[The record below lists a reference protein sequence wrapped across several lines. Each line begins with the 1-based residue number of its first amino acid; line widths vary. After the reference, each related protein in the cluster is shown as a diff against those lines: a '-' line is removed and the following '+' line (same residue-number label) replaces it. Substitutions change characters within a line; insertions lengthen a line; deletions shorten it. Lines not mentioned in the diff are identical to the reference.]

1 MGPNLEHDLSSSCP
15 GTVEVRCPSRI
26 QFRVE
31 NGQIEMA
38 CHSKRCGAGNGV
50 VVLHYY
56 NEETYEFIR
65 TVKFKNPEALFRKET
80 DERTPGQ

>member
-1 MGPNLEHDLSSSCP
+1 
-15 GTVEVRCPSRI
+15 
-26 QFRVE
+26 
-31 NGQIEMA
+31 MA